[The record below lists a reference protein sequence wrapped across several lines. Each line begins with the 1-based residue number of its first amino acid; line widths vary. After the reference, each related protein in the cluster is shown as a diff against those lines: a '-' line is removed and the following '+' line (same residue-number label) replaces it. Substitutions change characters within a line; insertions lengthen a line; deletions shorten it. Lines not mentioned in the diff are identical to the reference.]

1 LKCGVISTSMSPY
14 VAPVVLVRKKDGS
27 FRLCIDYRGLN
38 KITLKNKFPI
48 PFIYELQDELHG
60 AKYFSKL
67 DLRSGYSQIRVRLED
82 VQKTAFQT
90 HEGHYE
96 FKVMSFG
103 LTNAPTTFQATMN
116 QLFHPYL
123 RKFVLV
129 FFDDILIY
137 SKTWKEHLK
146 QLEQVLSLL
155 EKNQFYAKLS
165 KCSFGKEEVE
175 YLGHVISQEGV
186 KVDPEK
192 IKAITE
198 WPKPKNISKL
208 RGFLGLTGYYRRFIK
223 NYAHLTTPLSN
234 LLKKNSFKW
243 DNSAQECFETLKR
256 VMSST
261 PVLATPDFAKPFVV
275 ECDAS
280 GIGIGAVLMQDG
292 HPIAFESRKLNKKEE
307 LKSTYNKEMLAIM
320 HALAKWRQYLLGSK
334 FSIRTDHN
342 SLQYLLRQKTLS
354 TEQQKWME
362 KLSTFDMEIIHK
374 KGKDNIVIDALSRK
388 DEEVNAYA
396 TTIVIPNWLDEIRV
410 DYAKDP

>member
-1 LKCGVISTSMSPY
+1 M
-14 VAPVVLVRKKDGS
+14 
-27 FRLCIDYRGLN
+27 
-38 KITLKNKFPI
+38 
-48 PFIYELQDELHG
+48 
-60 AKYFSKL
+60 
-67 DLRSGYSQIRVRLED
+67 
-82 VQKTAFQT
+82 
-90 HEGHYE
+90 
-96 FKVMSFG
+96 FG

-116 QLFHPYL
+116 QLFHLYL

-137 SKTWKEHLK
+137 SKTWKEHMK
-146 QLEQVLSLL
+146 HLEHVLSLL

-186 KVDPEK
+186 KVDLEK

-261 PVLATPDFAKPFVV
+261 PVLATPNFAKPFVV

-280 GIGIGAVLMQDG
+280 
-292 HPIAFESRKLNKKEE
+292 
-307 LKSTYNKEMLAIM
+307 
-320 HALAKWRQYLLGSK
+320 
-334 FSIRTDHN
+334 
-342 SLQYLLRQKTLS
+342 
-354 TEQQKWME
+354 
-362 KLSTFDMEIIHK
+362 
-374 KGKDNIVIDALSRK
+374 
-388 DEEVNAYA
+388 
-396 TTIVIPNWLDEIRV
+396 
-410 DYAKDP
+410 